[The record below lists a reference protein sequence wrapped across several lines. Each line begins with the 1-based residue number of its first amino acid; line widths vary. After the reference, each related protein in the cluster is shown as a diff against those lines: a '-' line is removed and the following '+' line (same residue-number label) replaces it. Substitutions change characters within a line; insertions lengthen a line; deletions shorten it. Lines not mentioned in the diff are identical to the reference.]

1 LHPRLSLL
9 SVNNKQQVNMATH
22 KVKKI
27 AVDTVATTPNFD
39 LGGLKSSRYEKLQ
52 VSYGVIAAGAYTLGD
67 TLIFSDVPSQDIIK
81 ATVVAHG
88 SDPAVL
94 DVYPGSDNSGTYTL
108 SLPSTVTT
116 AVKLSY
122 IIEYIRG
129 GGRVGPDAYKANAYG
144 SGQALESGEGDLFK
158 VIIATGSATA
168 AVAEEQVAGDSV
180 V

>member
-1 LHPRLSLL
+1 
-9 SVNNKQQVNMATH
+9 MATH

-27 AVDTVATTPNFD
+27 AVDTTTPNFD

-52 VSYGVIAAGAYTLGD
+52 VSYGVIAAGSYALGD

-88 SDPAVL
+88 GDPAVL
-94 DVYPGSDNSGTYTL
+94 DVFPGSDNSGIYTL

-122 IIEYIRG
+122 VIEYIRG

-144 SGQALESGEGDLFK
+144 SGQTLESGEGDLFQ
-158 VIIATGSATA
+158 VRVALSAQTRE
-168 AVAEEQVAGDSV
+168 VAEEQVAGDSAP
-180 V
+180 

>member
-52 VSYGVIAAGAYTLGD
+52 VSYGVIAASSYAVGD

-81 ATVVAHG
+81 ATVIAH
-88 SDPAVL
+88 SATPAVL
-94 DVYPGSDNSGTYTL
+94 DVYPGSDNSGTFTL
-108 SLPSTVTT
+108 SLPTGVG

-144 SGQALESGEGDLFK
+144 SGQSLESGEGELFK
-158 VIIATGSATA
+158 VTIASSSIA
-168 AVAEEQVAGDSV
+168 ADLAEQQVAGESAP
-180 V
+180 

>member
-1 LHPRLSLL
+1 
-9 SVNNKQQVNMATH
+9 MATH

-52 VSYGVIAAGAYTLGD
+52 VSYGVIAAGSYTLGD

-88 SDPAVL
+88 GDPAVL
-94 DVYPGSDNSGTYTL
+94 DVFPGSDNSGTYTL
-108 SLPSTVTT
+108 NLPSSVST

-122 IIEYIRG
+122 VIEYIRG

-144 SGQALESGEGDLFK
+144 SGQSLESGEGDLFK
-158 VIIATGSATA
+158 VTVSTSAQSG

-180 V
+180 

>member
-1 LHPRLSLL
+1 
-9 SVNNKQQVNMATH
+9 MATH

-52 VSYGVIAAGAYTLGD
+52 VSYGVIAASSYANGD

-88 SDPAVL
+88 ASPAVL

-108 SLPSTVTT
+108 NLPSGVS
-116 AVKLSY
+116 APKLSY
-122 IIEYIRG
+122 VIEYIRG

-158 VIIATGSATA
+158 VIVASSAQTPE
-168 AVAEEQVAGDSV
+168 VAEQQVAADSV
-180 V
+180 